1 MEDGQAQ
8 PSPGVRRALG
18 QMRDAGEHLSA
29 TRQSSKAEPPRTCAG
44 RPALPGGACRSP
56 ELLPVT
62 CVPAPGRTCEGSM
75 AWSRRPPETP
85 AGCTQHGLHQPIC
98 SHPTLGLQTAEVGL
112 LWPARTGG
120 PAFSSQEAG
129 GLVPAVTQRPQA
141 AWGPIW
147 VQPPTGPTRP
157 PQQAGLVCGRWPGDH
172 APHQTPPSCRLVPLL
187 TSVHP

>member
-29 TRQSSKAEPPRTCAG
+29 TRQSSRAEPPAG
-44 RPALPGGACRSP
+44 LFGAQPFLEEPVAHPSCDRSP
-56 ELLPVT
+56 VCPLQGGPVR
-62 CVPAPGRTCEGSM
+62 ARWPG
-75 AWSRRPPETP
+75 AAAHPETP

-98 SHPTLGLQTAEVGL
+98 SHPALGLQTAEVGL